1 MDCLIIDD
9 EKNLAE
15 AISEYFNMFGL
26 ETSCAFDYDSAL
38 KMIKE
43 NEVRM
48 IILDINLGDRSG
60 FKLCEEIRNITDV
73 PVMFLSARKMDDDI
87 LAALSIGGDD
97 YMIKPCSSSVLL
109 AKAKVIL
116 KRTSGEKKSEML
128 SVGKLLLNKNDMTL
142 TVNGSSSRL
151 PSLEYKLLL
160 YFMENPD
167 RVVSKDELFQKVW
180 QDAVTGDGTLNVHIF
195 RLREKI
201 EKNISKP
208 EVITTVYR
216 TGYIFNTA
224 ATELL

>member
-26 ETSCAFDYDSAL
+26 ETGCAFDYDSAL

-180 QDAVTGDGTLNVHIF
+180 QDAITGDGTLNVHIF

>member
-26 ETSCAFDYDSAL
+26 ETGCAFDYDSAL

-60 FKLCEEIRNITDV
+60 FKLCEEIRNVTDV